1 MVKFYHAISNNEM
14 WVADDR
20 VEEYKAAGHKPAAD
34 AESEADKPA
43 PKAKA
48 TRKRSK

>member
-1 MVKFYHAISNNEM
+1 M

-34 AESEADKPA
+34 SASEEKPTK
-43 PKAKA
+43 PK
-48 TRKRSK
+48 KRTVKK